1 MTSTLTSPSTSVLG
15 GDRAALV
22 DSVADLLAGRVD
34 VGSVAVVRA
43 FDRASREARDVVVE
57 LVRSHGGKALDL
69 TAASCAGGGAQVPE
83 VDLVVAVSR
92 SVAPIAQK
100 LAETRNVPLLS
111 V

>member
-1 MTSTLTSPSTSVLG
+1 MTSTLTSPSALG

-34 VGSVAVVRA
+34 VGTVAIVRA
-43 FDRASREARDVVVE
+43 FDRASREARDVVVD

-69 TAASCAGGGAQVPE
+69 TAASCAGGGEQVPE
-83 VDLVVAVSR
+83 VELVVAVSR
-92 SVAPIAQK
+92 SVTSIAEK